1 MRNSR
6 GPRSGL
12 AADVGARVRLIA
24 VVSALPLV
32 LSGCALQG
40 VTTEGQA
47 VDTLYNT
54 IVSLAAPVF
63 VIVEALLIWFIFRY
77 RKRKDDDGREP
88 PQTQGSTRVLII
100 FFMIPAVIV
109 AVLFPFGERT
119 LNEVQASPPAGVTIK
134 VQGFQWEW
142 TFNYVNEGFFS
153 TGKTLVKPALMELP
167 VGQPVHI
174 LLNSQDVIH
183 SFFVPQFL
191 FKRDVIPGRTNS
203 FTFTPTQIGT
213 FNGQCAEFCGLYHS
227 KMTFIVKVV
236 SQQDYDAWVTKEK
249 KAALQANC
257 SPQGSTVTMT
267 AHNISWNT
275 NCIAV
280 KANTPFHL
288 VFKNEDSGIQHNFS
302 IYDSSARKKNFFRT
316 PRITGPTSQTFT
328 GPALKAGKYYFQCD
342 VHGPAMSGVVI
353 VK

>member
-1 MRNSR
+1 M
-6 GPRSGL
+6 
-12 AADVGARVRLIA
+12 
-24 VVSALPLV
+24 
-32 LSGCALQG
+32 
-40 VTTEGQA
+40 TTQGQA
-47 VDTLYNT
+47 VDHLYNIIFT
-54 IVSLAAPVF
+54 LAAPVF
-63 VIVEALLIWFIFRY
+63 VCVEAVLLWFVFRY
-77 RKRKDDDGREP
+77 RKRDDREP
-88 PQTQGSTRVLII
+88 PQTQGSNRTLII
-100 FFMIPAVIV
+100 FFIIPTVIV

-119 LNEVQASPPAGVTIK
+119 LSEVQAMPPAAETIR

-153 TGKTLVKPALMELP
+153 TGKTLVKPAVMELP

-183 SFFVPQFL
+183 SFFVPRFL

-203 FTFTPTQIGT
+203 FTFTPTEIGT

-236 SQQDYDAWVTKEK
+236 SQQDFLAWVQKEK
-249 KAALQANC
+249 RAALQANC

-280 KANTPFHL
+280 KADAPFKL
-288 VFKNEDSGIQHNFS
+288 VIHNEDSGIQHNFS
-302 IYDSSARKKNFFRT
+302 IYDSSARKKNFFRA
-316 PRITGPTSQTFT
+316 PRLTGPTTRTFT
-328 GPALKAGKYYFQCD
+328 VPALKPGKYYFQCD
-342 VHGPAMSGVVI
+342 VHGPAMSGVLI
-353 VK
+353 AKK

>member
-1 MRNSR
+1 MIIRGRARQNRQRGSAVRNK
-6 GPRSGL
+6 
-12 AADVGARVRLIA
+12 ARLIGTCA
-24 VVSALPLV
+24 ALPL
-32 LSGCALQG
+32 LLTGCALHG
-40 VTTEGQA
+40 VTTEGQD

-54 IVSLAAPVF
+54 IFTLAAPVF
-63 VIVEALLIWFIFRY
+63 VGVEVVLLWFIFRY
-77 RKRKDDDGREP
+77 RKRDDREP
-88 PQTQGSTRVLII
+88 PQTQGSNRILII
-100 FFMIPAVIV
+100 FFMIPTIIV

-119 LNEVQASPPAGVTIK
+119 LSQVQENPAPGVTIK

-167 VGQPVHI
+167 VDQPIHI

-203 FTFTPTQIGT
+203 FTFTPTEIGT

-236 SQQDYDAWVTKEK
+236 SEQDYVAWVKKEK
-249 KAALQANC
+249 RAALNATC
-257 SPQGSTVTMT
+257 SPNGSTVSMI

-280 KANTPFHL
+280 QANTPFTL
-288 VFKNEDSGIQHNFS
+288 DYKNEDVGIDHNFA
-302 IYDSSARKKNFFRT
+302 IYDSPARKKNYFRT
-316 PRITGPTSQTFT
+316 PRLAGPATRSFSA
-328 GPALKAGKYYFQCD
+328 PALKPGKYYFQCD
-342 VHGPAMSGVVI
+342 VHGPAMAGVLI
-353 VK
+353 VKK

>member
-1 MRNSR
+1 MNRHRKVVSHSR
-6 GPRSGL
+6 
-12 AADVGARVRLIA
+12 ARLIA
-24 VVSALPLV
+24 VVGALPL
-32 LSGCALQG
+32 LFTGCALHG
-40 VTTEGQA
+40 VTTQGQA

-54 IVSLAAPVF
+54 IFSLAAPVF
-63 VIVEALLIWFIFRY
+63 VIVEVLLLFLVFRF
-77 RKRKDDDGREP
+77 RKRDDREP
-88 PQTQGSTRVLII
+88 PQTQGSNRALII
-100 FFMIPAVIV
+100 FFIIPAIIV

-119 LNEVQASPPAGVTIK
+119 LSEVQAMPSPGVTIR

-153 TGKTLVKPALMELP
+153 TGKTLTKPALMELP

-203 FTFTPTQIGT
+203 FTFTPTEIGT

-236 SQQDYDAWVTKEK
+236 SQLDYDAWVKHEK
-249 KAALQANC
+249 KAALNATCPAKGQ
-257 SPQGSTVTMT
+257 TVTMT

-275 NCIAV
+275 NCIAF
-280 KANTPFHL
+280 KAGTPFKL
-288 VFKNEDSGIQHNFS
+288 VFQNQDTGIQHNFS

-316 PRITGPTSQTFT
+316 PRLTGPTTQTFN

-342 VHGPAMSGVVI
+342 VHGPAMAGVLI
-353 VK
+353 VKK